1 MIYNIKCSF
10 SIGKV
15 LAFGCLGISK
25 IVSSASVKIFCFHF
39 LRLNLW
45 MPCLL
50 HQLALQ
56 EFRLETRSDFIFLK
70 FVRLLRPICDKFSQM
85 VVINNPDIAGQYV
98 SMVFILKTRICTMAW
113 QDGVVPEK
121 LLKLE
126 ILNFMDFSTV

>member
-1 MIYNIKCSF
+1 
-10 SIGKV
+10 
-15 LAFGCLGISK
+15 
-25 IVSSASVKIFCFHF
+25 
-39 LRLNLW
+39 

-113 QDGVVPEK
+113 HDGVVLEK

-126 ILNFMDFSTV
+126 ILDFMDFSTV

>member
-1 MIYNIKCSF
+1 
-10 SIGKV
+10 
-15 LAFGCLGISK
+15 
-25 IVSSASVKIFCFHF
+25 
-39 LRLNLW
+39 